1 MTIHFDAELRQIK
14 TMVDK
19 SFNITLNVPEYQKD
33 QVKLMMDLLNDM
45 VAVAMVKA
53 DGTEEQVSN
62 KRSKRDSR

>member
-1 MTIHFDAELRQIK
+1 MTIRFDAELRQIK

-45 VAVAMVKA
+45 VAVAMVK
-53 DGTEEQVSN
+53 VSEN
-62 KRSKRDSR
+62 KQKEYGGRLK

>member
-1 MTIHFDAELRQIK
+1 MTIHFDAEIRSIK
-14 TMVDK
+14 SCVDK

-53 DGTEEQVSN
+53 DGTEEQATG
-62 KRSKRDSR
+62 KRSKRDNR

>member
-14 TMVDK
+14 TMVDR

-53 DGTEEQVSN
+53 DDKQKEYGGRL
-62 KRSKRDSR
+62 K

>member
-14 TMVDK
+14 TMVAK

-45 VAVAMVKA
+45 VAVAMVK
-53 DGTEEQVSN
+53 VSED
-62 KRSKRDSR
+62 KQKEYGGRLK